1 MNHTVGP
8 RGGDSPGPFPSNL
21 LAAGTVQGLP
31 PWRILSPLRKAEES
45 RSPMLDVLGLE
56 PDDERV
62 YRALLG
68 RPNSTA
74 TPLSDLLALSQAHV
88 DRALSRLVG
97 WGLVTRSADERFT
110 AAPPAMA
117 LGALISQR
125 RDGLRMAEHALVTLA
140 EEHRAAMTGSSL
152 SDLVEVVT
160 GVDAIRH
167 RFLQVQQAART
178 EVRSFITA
186 PFVALPPDENTAEP
200 MAIGRGVRFRAV
212 LDRAV
217 LAEPGIIDDAI
228 DSLRNGV
235 QLRVADQLPMKLV
248 LADAD
253 LGLVPLAVTPDGEPG
268 AVLLHRSGLLDAL
281 DALFETVWQ
290 AAHPLELSATGGEAD
305 TPVELGSE
313 GPTDLDRKIL
323 ALLLAGLTDPTAAT
337 QLGLSP
343 RTLHRRLRHLMDMA
357 GVRTRMQLGG
367 YAVRH
372 GWVKP
377 H

>member
-1 MNHTVGP
+1 
-8 RGGDSPGPFPSNL
+8 
-21 LAAGTVQGLP
+21 
-31 PWRILSPLRKAEES
+31 
-45 RSPMLDVLGLE
+45 MLDVLGLE

-62 YRALLG
+62 YRAVLG
-68 RPNSTA
+68 RPNCTA
-74 TPLSDLLALSQAHV
+74 ALLSELLRVPPAHIDEALRH
-88 DRALSRLVG
+88 LVG
-97 WGLVTRSADERFT
+97 WGLVIRSVDEQFT

-125 RDGLRMAEHALVTLA
+125 RDGLRVAEQALVTFA
-140 EEHRAAMTGSSL
+140 EEHRAAMTGNSI
-152 SDLVEVVT
+152 SDLIEVVT

-178 EVRSFITA
+178 QVRTFITA
-186 PFVALPPDENTAEP
+186 PFVAVPPEENSAEP
-200 MAIGRGVRFRAV
+200 MAIGRGVHFRVV

-217 LAEPGIIDDAI
+217 LAEPGIITDAV

-235 QLRVADQLPMKLV
+235 ELRVADELPMKLV

-253 LGLVPLAVTPDGEPG
+253 LGLVPLAVTPAGVPG

-281 DALFETVWQ
+281 DALFETVWRT
-290 AAHPLELSATGGEAD
+290 AHPLELSGSGAEAEP
-305 TPVELGSE
+305 TVELGAE

-343 RTLHRRLRHLMDMA
+343 RTLHRRLRRLMDIA

-367 YAVRH
+367 HAVRH

-377 H
+377 R

>member
-1 MNHTVGP
+1 
-8 RGGDSPGPFPSNL
+8 
-21 LAAGTVQGLP
+21 
-31 PWRILSPLRKAEES
+31 
-45 RSPMLDVLGLE
+45 MLDVLGLE

-68 RPNSTA
+68 RPDSTA
-74 TPLSDLLALSQAHV
+74 ALLADLLDQPPVAVAT
-88 DRALSRLVG
+88 ALSRLVG

-117 LGALISQR
+117 LGALISER
-125 RDGLRMAEHALVTLA
+125 RDGLRLAEQALVTFA
-140 EEHRAAMTGSSL
+140 EEHRAAMTGNSI
-152 SDLVEVVT
+152 SDLIEVVT

-178 EVRSFITA
+178 QVRSFITA

-200 MAIGRGVRFRAV
+200 VALGRGVRFRAV

-217 LAEPGIIDDAI
+217 LAEPGIIDDAVNA
-228 DSLRNGV
+228 LRNGV
-235 QLRVADQLPMKLV
+235 HLRVADQLPMKLV

-281 DALFETVWQ
+281 DALFETVWRT
-290 AAHPLELSATGGEAD
+290 AHPFELSDTGGEAES
-305 TPVELGSE
+305 TVELGAQ
-313 GPTDLDRKIL
+313 GPTDLDRRIL
-323 ALLLAGLTDPTAAT
+323 ALLLAGLTDLTAAA

-343 RTLHRRLRHLMDMA
+343 RTLHRRLRHLMDVA

-367 YAVRH
+367 HAVRH
-372 GWVKP
+372 GWVGP
-377 H
+377 L

>member
-1 MNHTVGP
+1 
-8 RGGDSPGPFPSNL
+8 
-21 LAAGTVQGLP
+21 
-31 PWRILSPLRKAEES
+31 
-45 RSPMLDVLGLE
+45 MLDVLGLD

-74 TPLSDLLALSQAHV
+74 ILLADLAVLPRAHV
-88 DRALSRLVG
+88 DTALSRLVE
-97 WGLVTRSADERFT
+97 WGLVTRSADEQFT

-125 RDGLRMAEHALVTLA
+125 RDGLRMAEHALVAFA
-140 EEHRAAMTGSSL
+140 EEHRAAMTGNSI
-152 SDLVEVVT
+152 SDLIEVVT
-160 GVDAIRH
+160 GVDGIRH

-178 EVRSFITA
+178 QVRSFITA
-186 PFVALPPDENTAEP
+186 PFVALSPDENTAEP
-200 MAIGRGVRFRAV
+200 MAIGRGVHFRAV

-217 LAEPGIIDDAI
+217 LGEPGIIDDAI
-228 DSLRNGV
+228 ESLRKGV
-235 QLRVADQLPMKLV
+235 QLRVADRLPMKLV

-253 LGLVPLAVTPDGEPG
+253 LGLVPLTVTPDGEPG

-281 DALFETVWQ
+281 DALFETVWRT
-290 AAHPLELSATGGEAD
+290 AHPLELSVTGGEAEP
-305 TPVELGSE
+305 TVELGAT
-313 GPTDLDRKIL
+313 GPTDLDRRIL
-323 ALLLAGLTDPTAAT
+323 ALLLAGLTDQTAAA

-343 RTLHRRLRHLMDMA
+343 RTLHRRLRHLTDLA

-372 GWVKP
+372 GWVGP
-377 H
+377 P

>member
-1 MNHTVGP
+1 
-8 RGGDSPGPFPSNL
+8 
-21 LAAGTVQGLP
+21 
-31 PWRILSPLRKAEES
+31 
-45 RSPMLDVLGLE
+45 MLDVLGLG

-68 RPNSTA
+68 RPDSTA
-74 TPLSDLLALSQAHV
+74 TALADLLVLPQDHV
-88 DRALSRLVG
+88 DTALSRLVE
-97 WGLVTRSADERFT
+97 WGLATRSADERFT

-125 RDGLRMAEHALVTLA
+125 RDGLRMAEHALVAFA
-140 EEHRAAMTGSSL
+140 EEHRAAMTGDSI
-152 SDLVEVVT
+152 SDLIEVVT

-178 EVRSFITA
+178 QVRSFITA
-186 PFVALPPDENTAEP
+186 PFVALSPDENTAEP
-200 MAIGRGVRFRAV
+200 VAIGRGVHFRAV

-228 DSLRNGV
+228 ESLRRGV
-235 QLRVADQLPMKLV
+235 QLRVADELPMKLV

-253 LGLVPLAVTPDGEPG
+253 LGLVPLTVTPDGEPG

-281 DALFETVWQ
+281 DALFETVWRT
-290 AAHPLELSATGGEAD
+290 AHPLELSGTGGEAEP
-305 TPVELGSE
+305 TVELGAT
-313 GPTDLDRKIL
+313 GPTDLDRRIL
-323 ALLLAGLTDPTAAT
+323 ALLLAGLTDQTAAA

-343 RTLHRRLRHLMDMA
+343 RTLHRRLRHLTDMA

-372 GWVKP
+372 GWVGP
-377 H
+377 P

>member
-1 MNHTVGP
+1 
-8 RGGDSPGPFPSNL
+8 
-21 LAAGTVQGLP
+21 
-31 PWRILSPLRKAEES
+31 
-45 RSPMLDVLGLE
+45 MLDVLGLE

-68 RPNSTA
+68 LPNSTA
-74 TPLSDLLALSQAHV
+74 MPLSDLLVLSRAHV
-88 DRALSRLVG
+88 DKALSRLVG

-125 RDGLRMAEHALVTLA
+125 RDGLRVAEQALVTFA
-140 EEHRAAMTGSSL
+140 EEHRAAMTGSSI
-152 SDLVEVVT
+152 SDLIEVVT

-178 EVRSFITA
+178 QVRSFITA

-200 MAIGRGVRFRAV
+200 VALGRGVHFRAV
-212 LDRAV
+212 LDRTA
-217 LAEPGIIDDAI
+217 LAEPGIIEEAI
-228 DSLRNGV
+228 NSLRNGV
-235 QLRVADQLPMKLV
+235 ELRVADQLPMKLV

-281 DALFETVWQ
+281 DALFETVWRT
-290 AAHPLELSATGGEAD
+290 ARPFELSGSGGEAE
-305 TPVELGSE
+305 TAVELGAE

-323 ALLLAGLTDPTAAT
+323 ALLLAGLTDPTAAA

-367 YAVRH
+367 HAIRH
-372 GWVKP
+372 GWVNP

>member
-1 MNHTVGP
+1 
-8 RGGDSPGPFPSNL
+8 
-21 LAAGTVQGLP
+21 
-31 PWRILSPLRKAEES
+31 
-45 RSPMLDVLGLE
+45 MLNVLGLE
-56 PDDERV
+56 PDDERA

-74 TPLSDLLALSQAHV
+74 MLLADLLGVPQDDV
-88 DRALSRLVG
+88 DKALSRLVE
-97 WGLVTRSADERFT
+97 WGLVVRSAGEQFT
-110 AAPPAMA
+110 TAPPAMA

-125 RDGLRMAEHALVTLA
+125 RDGLRMAEQALVTFA
-140 EEHRAAMTGSSL
+140 EEHRAAMTGRTIN
-152 SDLVEVVT
+152 DLIEVVT

-178 EVRSFITA
+178 QVRTFITA
-186 PFVALPPDENTAEP
+186 PFVAVPPEENTAEP
-200 MAIGRGVRFRAV
+200 AAIGRGVRFRAV

-217 LAEPGIIDDAI
+217 LAEPGIITDAI
-228 DSLRNGV
+228 QSLRNGV

-253 LGLVPLAVTPDGEPG
+253 LGLVPLAVTPAGEPG

-281 DALFETVWQ
+281 DALFETVWR
-290 AAHPLELSATGGEAD
+290 AAHPLELSGTGGAE
-305 TPVELGSE
+305 TTIELGAE

-323 ALLLAGLTDPTAAT
+323 ALMLAGLTDQAVAT

-343 RTLHRRLRHLMDMA
+343 RTLHRRLRHLMDIA

-367 YAVRH
+367 YATRH
-372 GWVKP
+372 GWVEP
-377 H
+377 R

>member
-1 MNHTVGP
+1 
-8 RGGDSPGPFPSNL
+8 
-21 LAAGTVQGLP
+21 
-31 PWRILSPLRKAEES
+31 
-45 RSPMLDVLGLE
+45 MLDVLGLG

-68 RPNSTA
+68 RPDSTA
-74 TPLSDLLALSQAHV
+74 TALADLLVLPQAHV
-88 DRALSRLVG
+88 DTALSRLVE
-97 WGLVTRSADERFT
+97 WGLATRSADERFT
-110 AAPPAMA
+110 AAPPAVA

-125 RDGLRMAEHALVTLA
+125 RDGLRMAEHALVAFA
-140 EEHRAAMTGSSL
+140 EEHRAAMTGDSI
-152 SDLVEVVT
+152 SDLIEVVT

-178 EVRSFITA
+178 QVRSFITA
-186 PFVALPPDENTAEP
+186 PFVALSPDENTAEP
-200 MAIGRGVRFRAV
+200 VAIGRGVHFRAV

-228 DSLRNGV
+228 ESLRRGV
-235 QLRVADQLPMKLV
+235 QLRVADELPMKLV

-253 LGLVPLAVTPDGEPG
+253 LGLVPLTVTPDGEPG

-281 DALFETVWQ
+281 DALFETVWRT
-290 AAHPLELSATGGEAD
+290 AHPLELSGTGGEAEP
-305 TPVELGSE
+305 TVEFGAT
-313 GPTDLDRKIL
+313 GPTDLDRRIL
-323 ALLLAGLTDPTAAT
+323 ALLLAGLTDQTAAA

-343 RTLHRRLRHLMDMA
+343 RTLHRRLRHLTDMA

-372 GWVKP
+372 GWVGP
-377 H
+377 L

>member
-1 MNHTVGP
+1 
-8 RGGDSPGPFPSNL
+8 
-21 LAAGTVQGLP
+21 
-31 PWRILSPLRKAEES
+31 
-45 RSPMLDVLGLE
+45 MLDVLGLE
-56 PDDERV
+56 PDDEHV

-68 RPNSTA
+68 RPNSTVVL
-74 TPLSDLLALSQAHV
+74 LSDQLDMPLAHI
-88 DRALSRLVG
+88 DKALGHLVG
-97 WGLVTRSADERFT
+97 WGLVIRSADEQFT

-125 RDGLRMAEHALVTLA
+125 QDGLRMAEQALVTFA
-140 EEHRAAMTGSSL
+140 EEHRAAMTGNSI
-152 SDLVEVVT
+152 SDLIEVVT

-178 EVRSFITA
+178 QVRTFITA
-186 PFVALPPDENTAEP
+186 PFVAVPPGENSAEP
-200 MAIGRGVRFRAV
+200 VAIGRGVHFRAV

-217 LAEPGIIDDAI
+217 LAEPGIIADAV
-228 DSLRNGV
+228 DSMRNGV

-253 LGLVPLAVTPDGEPG
+253 LGLVPLAVTPAGEPG

-281 DALFETVWQ
+281 DALFETVWRS
-290 AAHPLELSATGGEAD
+290 AHPLELSGTGGGSEPA
-305 TPVELGSE
+305 VELGAE

-323 ALLLAGLTDPTAAT
+323 ALLLAGLTDPTAAA

-367 YAVRH
+367 HAIRH
-372 GWVKP
+372 GWVEP
-377 H
+377 N

>member
-1 MNHTVGP
+1 
-8 RGGDSPGPFPSNL
+8 
-21 LAAGTVQGLP
+21 
-31 PWRILSPLRKAEES
+31 
-45 RSPMLDVLGLE
+45 MLEVLGLE
-56 PDDERV
+56 PEDERV

-74 TPLSDLLALSQAHV
+74 TLLSELLVIPQVHA
-88 DRALSRLVG
+88 DKALSRLVG
-97 WGLVTRSADERFT
+97 WGLVVGSADERFT

-117 LGALISQR
+117 LGALISR
-125 RDGLRMAEHALVTLA
+125 RQDGLRVAEQALVTFA
-140 EEHRAAMTGSSL
+140 EEHREAMTGSSIN
-152 SDLVEVVT
+152 DLIEIVT

-178 EVRSFITA
+178 QVRTFITA
-186 PFVALPPDENTAEP
+186 PFVAVPPGENTAEP
-200 MAIGRGVRFRAV
+200 VAIGRGVQFRVV

-217 LAEPGIIDDAI
+217 LAEPGIITDAV

-235 QLRVADQLPMKLV
+235 QLRVADKLPMKLV

-253 LGLVPLAVTPDGEPG
+253 LGLVPLAVTPAGEPG

-281 DALFETVWQ
+281 DALFETVWHT
-290 AAHPLELSATGGEAD
+290 AHPLELPGGGASAS
-305 TPVELGSE
+305 PVERE
-313 GPTDLDRKIL
+313 TQGPTDLDRKIL

-343 RTLHRRLRHLMDMA
+343 RTLHRRLRHLMDLA

-367 YAVRH
+367 HAVRH
-372 GWVKP
+372 GWVEP
-377 H
+377 QGRPPPQS

>member
-1 MNHTVGP
+1 
-8 RGGDSPGPFPSNL
+8 
-21 LAAGTVQGLP
+21 
-31 PWRILSPLRKAEES
+31 
-45 RSPMLDVLGLE
+45 MLDVLGLD

-74 TPLSDLLALSQAHV
+74 PLLGDELVVPHAHV
-88 DRALSRLVG
+88 ATALSRLVG
-97 WGLVTRSADERFT
+97 WGLVTRSADDRFT

-117 LGALISQR
+117 LGALISER
-125 RDGLRMAEHALVTLA
+125 RDGLRMAEHALVAFA
-140 EEHRAAMTGSSL
+140 EEHRAAMTGSSIN
-152 SDLVEVVT
+152 DLIEVVT
-160 GVDAIRH
+160 GADAIRH

-178 EVRSFITA
+178 QVRSFITA

-200 MAIGRGVRFRAV
+200 VALGRGVQFRAV

-217 LAEPGIIDDAI
+217 LAEPGIVDDAI
-228 DSLRNGV
+228 DSLGRGV
-235 QLRVADQLPMKLV
+235 QLRVADELPMKLV

-281 DALFETVWQ
+281 DALFETVWRT
-290 AAHPLELSATGGEAD
+290 AHPLALSATGAKAE
-305 TPVELGSE
+305 TTVEVGAQ
-313 GPTDLDRKIL
+313 GPTELDRRIL
-323 ALLLAGLTDPTAAT
+323 GLLLAGLTDLTAAA
-337 QLGLSP
+337 QLGLSA

-357 GVRTRMQLGG
+357 GVRSRMQLGAH
-367 YAVRH
+367 AVRH
-372 GWVKP
+372 GWVEP